1 MNIKLIFKCIFV
13 FFLTLILIGL
23 VYIIIDKA
31 GTGTGI
37 YDPLKIVDYKIE
49 DKTETCDDA
58 LELIYS
64 DDKYNYYLP
73 CMKSENISLVW
84 DDGVVDSLSHA
95 LEFQK
100 VDIDSLESHGLDIV
114 KNEK

>member
-1 MNIKLIFKCIFV
+1 MNYKLLFRYIFV

-23 VYIIIDKA
+23 IYIIIDKA
-31 GTGTGI
+31 GNGISI
-37 YDPLKIVDYKIE
+37 YDPLKVVDYKIE
-49 DKTETCDDA
+49 DTTQECEEM
-58 LELIYS
+58 LELIYT
-64 DDKYNYYLP
+64 DKKYNYYLP
-73 CMKSENISLVW
+73 CKKSENVSLIW

-100 VDIDSLESHGLDIV
+100 VDIDSLTRHGLDIV